1 MGGGLSGLVALDRA
15 DSGLLLAQ
23 AVLGALLSS
32 PLAPLLGS
40 ALFLLSYAR
49 PVKFWERDY
58 K

>member
-1 MGGGLSGLVALDRA
+1 MVALDRA